1 MEKHAAARLIGAP
14 PGYAGYGEGGQLTER
29 VRARPCSVVLLDE
42 VEKAHPDVLNLL
54 LQILEEGCLTDGTG
68 QSVSFRETV
77 LVLTSNLG
85 AEHWMGRQ
93 QAGFVREER
102 ARACEEQIR
111 RELRQTLRPEL
122 LGRLDGVVMFR
133 PLERE
138 QLRAILRLELER
150 LRQGCLAR
158 GVTLCWTEDCE
169 ALLLEHGADPAQGAR
184 PLRRAVETL
193 AEEPLALALLQGG
206 GEGRVCLQAEAGR
219 LVPHWQESRQPA
231 AQ

>member
-1 MEKHAAARLIGAP
+1 
-14 PGYAGYGEGGQLTER
+14 
-29 VRARPCSVVLLDE
+29 
-42 VEKAHPDVLNLL
+42 
-54 LQILEEGCLTDGTG
+54 
-68 QSVSFRETV
+68 
-77 LVLTSNLG
+77 
-85 AEHWMGRQ
+85 MGRQ

-111 RELRQTLRPEL
+111 KELRQTLRPEL

-138 QLRAILRLELER
+138 QLQTILRRELER

-158 GVTLCWTEDCE
+158 GVRLDWTEDCE

-193 AEEPLALALLQGG
+193 AEEPLALALLQS
-206 GEGRVCLQAEAGR
+206 GEAGSVCLQAENGR
-219 LVPHWQESRQPA
+219 LVPHWQESGQPA